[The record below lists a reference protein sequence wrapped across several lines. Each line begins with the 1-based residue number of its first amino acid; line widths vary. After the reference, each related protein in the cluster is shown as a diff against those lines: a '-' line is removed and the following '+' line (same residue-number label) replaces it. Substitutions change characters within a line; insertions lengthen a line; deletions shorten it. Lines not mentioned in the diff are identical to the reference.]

1 MPHPV
6 KIGNR
11 VRMSYSKINE
21 VLELPDLIE
30 VQKKSYDWFL
40 SEGLREVFDDI
51 SPIEDYTGNLILE
64 FVDHSLFGEPKFDQ
78 VDRKSVV

>member
-30 VQKKSYDWFL
+30 VQKI
-40 SEGLREVFDDI
+40 R
-51 SPIEDYTGNLILE
+51 
-64 FVDHSLFGEPKFDQ
+64 
-78 VDRKSVV
+78 VVLK